1 MSKGLLAWA
10 LGWHGVGYVLSLV
23 TSLVMTWGV
32 FFSAPQF
39 FRFTEHEGGGKA
51 EPGAKRTLSRWK
63 QVLSTY
69 KGGRKWAVV
78 WLFGSRMQ
86 YPERGL
92 LDILKLWTRSAECSA
107 WSNANTFN
115 WPLQR
120 RREELGFCFSSTLAY
135 GATSA
140 RPAWQPHAC
149 WSHFPCNP
157 GGCGE
162 DWRAL

>member
-1 MSKGLLAWA
+1 MAW
-10 LGWHGVGYVLSLV
+10 
-23 TSLVMTWGV
+23 VMFWVWSHPWLWPGV
-32 FFSAPQF
+32 FFLCAPILLLV
-39 FRFTEHEGGGKA
+39 RGRPTHACFTEREGGGKA
-51 EPGAKRTLSRWK
+51 ELGAKRTLSRWK

-78 WLFGSRMQ
+78 WLFGSRVQ

-92 LDILKLWTRSAECSA
+92 LDILKLWTRSAECSD

-120 RREELGFCFSSTLAY
+120 RREELGFGFSSTFTH

-162 DWRAL
+162 DWSAL